1 MALHFLNIFQLKC
14 HDIGKKARPRAK
26 NFRIGCMSLP
36 KRYSVEFNNR
46 WTLMAINIC
55 ITIRQL
61 RSYYLYLIIQIWFV
75 CWELTYFIQIKTK
88 TLILD
93 TLVMTLISLSQSL
106 SSSEFIL
113 SVSVLYTL
121 LFSFHM
127 HSMNPNHIQII
138 WMYCDII
145 QWFLRHIIG
154 FVASFMSS
162 LRFNDFAPSIWIEM
176 NSAL

>member
-46 WTLMAINIC
+46 WIWI
-55 ITIRQL
+55 QL

-75 CWELTYFIQIKTK
+75 CWEFTYFIQIKTK

-93 TLVMTLISLSQSL
+93 TLVMTLISLSLSL